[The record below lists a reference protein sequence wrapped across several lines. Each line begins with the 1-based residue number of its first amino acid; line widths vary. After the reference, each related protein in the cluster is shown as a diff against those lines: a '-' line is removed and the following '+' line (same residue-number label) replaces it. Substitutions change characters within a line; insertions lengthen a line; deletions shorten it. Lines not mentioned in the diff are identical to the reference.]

1 MINLSETIEKKTNT
15 EFEEKE
21 EIIKKI
27 RIFPQICAVTNDEG
41 TGYDIDIYLPGVEKD
56 SIKLKMAKDLITV
69 IGESE
74 TSTFDGSYQLC
85 CPVDVSKAKS
95 TYKEGLLKIHVPIKE
110 IELNTI
116 DVEVE

>member
-1 MINLSETIEKKTNT
+1 MSETIEKKSTT
-15 EFEEKE
+15 ELKKKE
-21 EIIKKI
+21 ESINKI

-41 TGYDIDIYLPGVEKD
+41 TGYDIDIYLPGVEKE

-69 IGESE
+69 NGESE
-74 TSTFDGSYQLC
+74 TSKFDGSYQLY

-95 TYKEGLLKIHVPIKE
+95 TYKEGLLKIHVPFKE

-116 DVEVE
+116 DVKVE